1 MDPRTRKR
9 VIVKRF
15 ETEKKLYNLKN
26 DYMLEYNISRN
37 NFKYLLFLH
46 KKIHE
51 IVPENI
57 RTELVSSADIQ
68 FQRLITANKKLQ
80 QYHLKCKKK

>member
-26 DYMLEYNISRN
+26 DYMLECNISRN

-51 IVPENI
+51 IVPENV

-68 FQRLITANKKLQ
+68 FQKLIHANKKLQ